1 MMQIALRPRGKIAS
15 LGVLM
20 LVALASAITLFFLL
34 RELEDQ
40 AWVEHTLDAR
50 SRLLRTL
57 ATLQDAETGERGF
70 LLTNDEKFLEPYD
83 GAVRTIDEQ
92 FDKLGKAVSDNPQ
105 QVERL
110 SELRDIERRR
120 IAVLRENIERRRRM
134 TNWTPN
140 IEEIRTANFL
150 MDHARAII
158 ADMIGVENALFVT
171 RSSKSRA
178 ASLIAEVGLLASLLL
193 SAVLGLALNRDNQK
207 QLIAAKAANDKLN
220 EALTLAENEAERR
233 ERLESQL
240 RQVQKME
247 AIGQLTG
254 GIAHDFNNMLA
265 VVLANLNLLK
275 RQIARG
281 ETDVQRFIDGAA
293 EGADRAA
300 HLTQRLLA
308 FARQQPLA
316 PQPIDANK
324 FVSSMSEILR
334 RTLGHEIEVETILAG
349 GLWRTHVD
357 GHQLESLLLNLA
369 VNARDAMPT
378 GGKLTIEAANANLDE
393 IYVREQVGLAPGQYV
408 LIAVSDT
415 GSGMSPEVIAKAF
428 DPFFTT
434 KATGKG
440 TGLGLSQAYGFVKQ
454 SGGHIK
460 IYSEMGHGTTIKIYL
475 PRFHG
480 ENVSVASQPGLKA
493 RTDLGRSDELIL
505 VVEDEERMRLVVE
518 EAFRELGYKVVVAED
533 AKKALALLD
542 ANPGVSLLFTDVVMP
557 EMSGRELVKEALSRR
572 PDLKVVYTTG
582 FSHNA
587 MIHNGVIDPDV
598 NFLPKPFTVE
608 NLARKVR
615 SVLDED

>member
-1 MMQIALRPRGKIAS
+1 MHLAFKPRGKIAS

-20 LVALASAITLFFLL
+20 LVALASAITLVSLL
-34 RELEDQ
+34 KQLEDQ
-40 AWVEHTLDAR
+40 ARVEHTLDVR

-57 ATLQDAETGERGF
+57 ATLQDVETGERGF
-70 LLTNDEKFLEPYD
+70 LLTNDESFLEPYD
-83 GAVRTIDEQ
+83 AAVRAIDEQ
-92 FDKLGKAVSDNPQ
+92 FDQLGKGVSDNPEQ
-105 QVERL
+105 LERL
-110 SELRDIERRR
+110 SKLRDIERRR
-120 IAVLRENIERRRRM
+120 IVALRENIERRRGA
-134 TNWTPN
+134 TNWSPDVDYL
-140 IEEIRTANFL
+140 RSAKFL
-150 MDHARAII
+150 MDDARAII
-158 ADMIGVENALFVT
+158 ADMIGAENALFVS
-171 RSSKSRA
+171 RSNMARA
-178 ASLIAEVGLLASLLL
+178 ASLFSEVGLLASLLL
-193 SAVLGLALNRDNQK
+193 SAVLGLAFNHDNQK
-207 QLIAAKAANDKLN
+207 QLLQAKAANDELN
-220 EALTLAENEAERR
+220 EALALAEREAERR
-233 ERLESQL
+233 ERLEGQL
-240 RQVQKME
+240 WQAHKME

-281 ETDVQRFIDGAA
+281 ETEVQRFIDGAA

-316 PQPIDANK
+316 PQSIDANK
-324 FVSSMSEILR
+324 FVSGMSEILR
-334 RTLGHEIEVETILAG
+334 GSLGQEIEVETILAG

-357 GHQLESLLLNLA
+357 GNQLESVLLNLA

-378 GGKLTIEAANANLDE
+378 GGKLTIETANADLDE
-393 IYVREQVGLAPGQYV
+393 TYVREHVGLAPGQYV
-408 LIAVSDT
+408 LIAVTDT
-415 GSGMSPEVIAKAF
+415 GSGMPLEVIAKAF

-480 ENVSVASQPGLKA
+480 ETVPVATQPRLKLQ
-493 RTDLGRSDELIL
+493 TDLGRSEELIL

-518 EAFRELGYKVVVAED
+518 EAFRELGYQVIVAED
-533 AKKALALLD
+533 GKKALALLD

-557 EMSGRELVKEALSRR
+557 EMSGRELAKEALSRR
-572 PDLKVVYTTG
+572 PNLKVVYTTG
-582 FSHNA
+582 FSRNA
-587 MIHNGVIDPDV
+587 VIHNGILDPDV

-615 SVLDED
+615 SVLDEN